1 MTILEI
7 LGTALSTLLSYMLGM
22 YITYLFLLLCEGRS
36 LERKFEINHPWYI
49 VMILFWPV
57 LLPIHII
64 FVVLGKRVLLKFL
77 AIHHKTK
84 EVIIKWNEQ
93 LRSKK

>member
-7 LGTALSTLLSYMLGM
+7 LGTALSIFLSYMLGM
-22 YITYLFLLLCEGRS
+22 YITYLFLLLCEGRY
-36 LERKFEINHPWYI
+36 LERKFEINPWYI
-49 VMILFWPV
+49 FVILFWPV
-57 LLPIHII
+57 LLLIHII
-64 FVVLGKRVLLKFL
+64 FIVVGKRVLLEFL
-77 AIHHKTK
+77 AIHNKTK

>member
-7 LGTALSTLLSYMLGM
+7 LGTALSTILSYMLGM
-22 YITYLFLLLCEGRS
+22 YIAYLFLLLCEGKY
-36 LERKFEINHPWYI
+36 LERKFEINPWYI
-49 VMILFWPV
+49 FVILFWPA

-64 FVVLGKRVLLKFL
+64 FVIVGKRVLLDFL
-77 AIHHKTK
+77 DIHDKTK